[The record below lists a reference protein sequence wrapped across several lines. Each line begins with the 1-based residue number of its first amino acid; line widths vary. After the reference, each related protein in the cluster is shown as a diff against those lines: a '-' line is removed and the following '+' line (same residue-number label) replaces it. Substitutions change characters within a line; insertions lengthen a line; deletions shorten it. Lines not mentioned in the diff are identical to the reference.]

1 MRASVEELKVLGA
14 LFEQTEQTPHRE
26 AGHAVVMAWLKLPY
40 GFVLVGLLCGAAA
53 SRATA
58 QSVPLNVAPASKPM
72 DGADP
77 AGWELAPSN
86 LPAEVQVKSQAI
98 PAIYS
103 NITVNAVDEA
113 LRTGQPMPYHV
124 TQSEVLAAAGTWG
137 DFSRF
142 LQLLP
147 GVVWNTDVSNDVLVR
162 GGNPSENLYVVD
174 GIEVP
179 NINHLAM
186 EGTTGGFASMV
197 DTSNI
202 QSVDLKAGSYD
213 AQYASRLSS
222 LIEIQT
228 RKSAPGATQEIDGGI
243 SGAGGFLQQQLGKAG
258 NLLLSAHRSVL
269 NLVTNNI
276 GLNGVPIYTNGL
288 ARIELAPDSRNSI
301 SALSLSGA
309 DSINIRPVPCDA
321 GVTLNVQTQY
331 GGARSTDG
339 VVWRHVHSSNA
350 ASTVVVSYSYQEQD
364 IGQQLQATAFYGMPG
379 CDSDPVEAT
388 PVYVEHTKDGIGT
401 LGYNGEMGW
410 RNLLLSMGTRG
421 QLLTMNYAVAQPL
434 GQQST
439 FNPDPAWTDADNFT
453 RHLTTVETGSFA
465 QVTSRVGTRWTLI
478 SGVREETFSL
488 TGAQAFEPRASLA
501 FRISD
506 YQNVNASWSRSAQL
520 APNIDILSYSQ
531 NRRLH
536 PITAEQV
543 SVGAEL
549 WRARWASLHVESY
562 EKRYSHEPVSTEY
575 PSLMLANMVDTL
587 GQQFVW
593 LPLRTGGHGRAA
605 GVELLAKAHPH
616 NWVELM
622 TSLSYSRTRYA
633 AADGVLRPGNFD
645 FPLVGSGLT
654 NLRLWKRIQ
663 ISVRDTYAT
672 GRPYTPF
679 DVTLSEE
686 QSRGIYDLT
695 RVNGLRGPAYNR
707 VDADINRDFHLGKGV
722 LNLHG
727 GVENAL
733 DRSNFLGYA
742 WMDNC
747 HPGPSQTECG
757 MNQNAIPGVPETRI
771 TQMPLFPSA
780 TVRYT
785 F

>member
-1 MRASVEELKVLGA
+1 MTISL
-14 LFEQTEQTPHRE
+14 
-26 AGHAVVMAWLKLPY
+26 Y
-40 GFVLVGLLCGAAA
+40 GFVLIGLLCGAAA
-53 SRATA
+53 FRATA
-58 QSVPLNVAPASKPM
+58 QSIPLSVAPVSKPI

-77 AGWELAPSN
+77 AGSEYVPSN
-86 LPAEVQVKSQAI
+86 IPVNPLAEVEAKSQAI
-98 PAIYS
+98 PAIYA
-103 NITVNAVDEA
+103 NITVNAMDEA
-113 LRTGQPMPYHV
+113 LRAGQPMPYHV
-124 TQSEVLAAAGTWG
+124 TQGAVLAAAGTWG

-147 GVVWNTDVSNDVLVR
+147 GVVWNSDVSNDVLVR

-174 GIEVP
+174 GIEAP

-186 EGTTGGFASMV
+186 EGTTGGFASMI
-197 DTSNI
+197 DTSTI

-243 SGAGGFLQQQLGKAG
+243 SGAGGFLQQPLGKIG
-258 NLLLSAHRSVL
+258 ELLLSAHRSVL
-269 NLVTNNI
+269 NLVTNDI
-276 GLNGVPIYTNGL
+276 GINGVPIYTNGL
-288 ARIELAPDSRNSI
+288 ARVELAPDSRNSI

-309 DSINIRPVPCDA
+309 DSINIRPMPCDA

-339 VVWRHVHSSNA
+339 LIWKHMHSSNA
-350 ASTVVVSYSYQEQD
+350 ASTVVASYSYQEQD
-364 IGQQLQATAFYGMPG
+364 IGQKLQATAFYGMPG
-379 CDSDPVEAT
+379 CDSDPVDAT
-388 PVYVEHTKDGIGT
+388 PVYEEHTRDDIGS
-401 LGYNGEMGW
+401 LGYHAEVGW
-410 RNLLLSMGTRG
+410 RHLLLSMGTRG
-421 QLLTMNYAVAQPL
+421 RLLTMNYAVAQPL
-434 GQQST
+434 GQQSP
-439 FNPDPAWTDADNFT
+439 FNPDPTWTDADNFT
-453 RHLTTVETGSFA
+453 RHLTTGETGSFA
-465 QVTSRVGTRWTLI
+465 QATTRMGTRWTLT

-488 TGAQAFEPRASLA
+488 TGAQAFEPRASVA

-506 YQNVNASWSRSAQL
+506 DQNVNASWSRSAQL
-520 APNIDILSYSQ
+520 APNIDILSYVQ

-543 SVGAEL
+543 SVGAEV

-562 EKRYSHEPVSTEY
+562 EKRYRHEPVSTEY
-575 PSLMLANMVDTL
+575 PSLMPANMVDTL

-593 LPLRTGGHGRAA
+593 LPLRTGGYGRAA
-605 GVELLAKAHPH
+605 GVELLAKAHAQGR
-616 NWVELM
+616 VELM
-622 TSLSYSRTRYA
+622 MTLSYSRTRYA
-633 AADGVLRPGNFD
+633 AADGVLRAGNFD

-654 NLRLWKRIQ
+654 NLRLPKGVQ
-663 ISVRDTYAT
+663 ISMRDTYAT

-679 DVTLSEE
+679 DVALSEE

-707 VDADINRDFHLGKGV
+707 VDADINRDFHFGKGL

-747 HPGPSQTECG
+747 HPSPTQAECG
-757 MNQNAIPGVPETRI
+757 RNQNAVPGVPETRI
-771 TQMPLFPSA
+771 SQMPRFPSA

>member
-1 MRASVEELKVLGA
+1 MTISL
-14 LFEQTEQTPHRE
+14 
-26 AGHAVVMAWLKLPY
+26 Y
-40 GFVLVGLLCGAAA
+40 GFVLAGLLCCAAA
-53 SRATA
+53 FRAAA
-58 QSVPLNVAPASKPM
+58 QSVPKPI
-72 DGADP
+72 DGP
-77 AGWELAPSN
+77 GPVGWELAPAN
-86 LPAEVQVKSQAI
+86 LPAEVQAKSPAI
-98 PAIYS
+98 PAIHS
-103 NITVNAVDEA
+103 DITVNATEEA
-113 LRTGQPMPYHV
+113 LRAGQVMPYHV
-124 TQSEVLAAAGTWG
+124 TQSEVLTDAGTWG
-137 DFSRF
+137 DFNRF

-186 EGTTGGFASMV
+186 EGTTGGFASMI
-197 DTSNI
+197 DTSTVE
-202 QSVDLKAGSYD
+202 SVDLKAGSYD

-243 SGAGGFLQQQLGKAG
+243 SGAGGFLQQPLGKTG

-269 NLVTNNI
+269 NLVTNDI
-276 GLNGVPIYTNGL
+276 GINGVPIYTNGL

-301 SALSLSGA
+301 SAVSLSGA

-339 VVWRHVHSSNA
+339 LVWKHIHSPSA
-350 ASTVVVSYSYQEQD
+350 ASTVIASYSYQQQD

-388 PVYVEHTKDGIGT
+388 PVYAEHTKDGVGT
-401 LGYNGEMGW
+401 LGYNLEAGW
-410 RNLLLSMGTRG
+410 RHWLLSMGTRG
-421 QLLTMNYAVAQPL
+421 RLLTMNHAVAQPL
-434 GQQST
+434 GQQSP
-439 FNPDPAWTDADNFT
+439 FNPDPTWTDADNFT

-465 QVTSRVGTRWTLI
+465 QVSTRMGTRWTLI

-488 TGAQAFEPRASLA
+488 TGAQALEPRASVA

-520 APNIDILSYSQ
+520 APNIDILSYAQ
-531 NRRLH
+531 NRRLL

-543 SVGAEL
+543 SAGAEL
-549 WRARWASLHVESY
+549 SRTRWASVRVESY
-562 EKRYSHEPVSTEY
+562 EKRYRHEPISTEY
-575 PSLMLANMVDTL
+575 PSLMPANMVDTL

-593 LPLRTGGHGRAA
+593 LPLRTGGYGRAA
-605 GVELLAKAHPH
+605 GVQLVARAHPQGRI
-616 NWVELM
+616 ELM
-622 TSLSYSRTRYA
+622 ASVSYSRTHYA
-633 AADGVLRPGNFD
+633 AADGIMRPGNFD

-654 NLRLWKRIQ
+654 NLRLWKGIQ

-679 DVTLSEE
+679 DVNLSEE

-747 HPGPSQTECG
+747 HPNPTQTECG
-757 MNQNAIPGVPETRI
+757 MNQNASPGVPETRV

-780 TVRYT
+780 SVRYT